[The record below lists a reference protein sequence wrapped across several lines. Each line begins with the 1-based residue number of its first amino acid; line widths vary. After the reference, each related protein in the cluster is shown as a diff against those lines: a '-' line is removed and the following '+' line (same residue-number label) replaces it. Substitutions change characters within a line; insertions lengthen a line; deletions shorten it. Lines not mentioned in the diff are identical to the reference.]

1 VYQASRVLSIITP
14 VFLHVCMQE
23 QSVPLFLAF
32 GPCMYALDLLDNVL
46 FSTLQYGKHV
56 HILYLPLYTV

>member
-1 VYQASRVLSIITP
+1 MYQAIRLVVITTP

-23 QSVPLFLAF
+23 QSIPLFLAF

-46 FSTLQYGKHV
+46 FSTLQYGKQL